1 MSGVRAKNMILPK
14 DREAITQLAEKY
26 RVTRLLLFGS
36 STHPT
41 RQARDIDLAVEGF
54 AARRFL

>member
-1 MSGVRAKNMILPK
+1 MILPK
-14 DREAITQLAEKY
+14 DRAAITQLAEKY